1 MSENNFR
8 INIKIDGRNYPL
20 SIDREDEERYRR
32 AAKIVNET
40 INEFRKRFQNN
51 DQQDIMAMT
60 AFQAALNFTKLEHRQ
75 DYTQFIDDIK
85 DINDDISDFLNEKKV
100 RNRDI

>member
-1 MSENNFR
+1 MSESNFR

-20 SIDREDEERYRR
+20 NIDRRDEERYRK

-40 INEFRKRFQNN
+40 IAEFRNRFQNN

-60 AFQAALNFTKLEHRQ
+60 AFQAVLNYVRMENRQ
-75 DYTQFIDDIK
+75 DYSQFIDEIK
-85 DINDDISDFLNEKKV
+85 DLKDDISDFLQEKNQK
-100 RNRDI
+100 

>member
-1 MSENNFR
+1 MKENNFR

-20 SIDREDEERYRR
+20 TIDRSDEERYRK

-40 INEFRKRFQNN
+40 INGFRSRFQTN

-60 AFQAALNFTKLEHRQ
+60 AFQAALNYSRLEDRQ
-75 DYTQFIDDIK
+75 DYTRFIDDIK
-85 DINDDISDFLNEKKV
+85 DLNDDISDFLEGKEQK
-100 RNRDI
+100 

>member
-1 MSENNFR
+1 MKESNFR
-8 INIKIDGRNYPL
+8 INIKIDGRSYPL
-20 SIDREDEERYRR
+20 GIDRKDEERYRK

-60 AFQAALNFTKLEHRQ
+60 AFQSALNFAKLEDRQ

-85 DINDDISDFLNEKKV
+85 DINDDISDFIKEKDQK
-100 RNRDI
+100 

>member
-1 MSENNFR
+1 VKDSNFR

-20 SIDREDEERYRR
+20 NIDRKDEERYRK

-40 INEFRKRFQNN
+40 ITEFRNRFQNN

-60 AFQAALNFTKLEHRQ
+60 AFQAALNYTRLQDSQ
-75 DYTQFIDDIK
+75 DYSQFIDDIK
-85 DINDDISDFLNEKKV
+85 DLNDDISDFLREKSQK
-100 RNRDI
+100 

>member
-1 MSENNFR
+1 MSESNFR

-20 SIDREDEERYRR
+20 NIDRRDEERYRK

-40 INEFRKRFQNN
+40 ISEFRTRFQNN

-60 AFQAALNFTKLEHRQ
+60 AFQAVLNYVRMENRQ
-75 DYTQFIDDIK
+75 DYSQFIDEIK
-85 DINDDISDFLNEKKV
+85 DLKDDISDFLKEKS
-100 RNRDI
+100 

>member
-1 MSENNFR
+1 VKDSNFR

-20 SIDREDEERYRR
+20 NIDRKDEERYRK

-40 INEFRKRFQNN
+40 ITEFRTRFQNN

-60 AFQAALNFTKLEHRQ
+60 AFQAALNYTRLQDRQ
-75 DYTQFIDDIK
+75 DYSQFIDDIK
-85 DINDDISDFLNEKKV
+85 DLNDDISDFLRENDQK
-100 RNRDI
+100 

>member
-1 MSENNFR
+1 MKDSNFR

-20 SIDREDEERYRR
+20 NIDRKDEERYRK

-40 INEFRKRFQNN
+40 IAEYRSRFQNN

-60 AFQAALNFTKLEHRQ
+60 AFQAALNYTRLEDRQ
-75 DYTQFIDDIK
+75 DYSQFIDEIK
-85 DINDDISDFLNEKKV
+85 DLKDDISDFLQEKSQK
-100 RNRDI
+100 

>member
-1 MSENNFR
+1 VGDNNFR

-20 SIDREDEERYRR
+20 TIDRKDEERYRK

-40 INEFRKRFQNN
+40 INEYRKRFQNN

-60 AFQAALNFTKLEHRQ
+60 AFQAALNYSRLEERQ
-75 DYTQFIDDIK
+75 DYSQFIDDIK
-85 DINDDISDFLNEKKV
+85 DLNDDISDFLKEK
-100 RNRDI
+100 NRK

>member
-1 MSENNFR
+1 MKDNNFR

-20 SIDREDEERYRR
+20 TIDRSDEERYRK

-40 INEFRKRFQNN
+40 INGFRSRFQTN

-60 AFQAALNFTKLEHRQ
+60 AFQAALNYSRLEDRQ
-75 DYTQFIDDIK
+75 DYTRFIDDIK
-85 DINDDISDFLNEKKV
+85 DLNDDISDFLEGKEQK
-100 RNRDI
+100 

>member
-1 MSENNFR
+1 MSESNFR

-20 SIDREDEERYRR
+20 NIDRRDEERYRK

-40 INEFRKRFQNN
+40 IAEFRNRFQNN

-60 AFQAALNFTKLEHRQ
+60 AFQAVLNYVRMENRQ
-75 DYTQFIDDIK
+75 DYSQFIDELK
-85 DINDDISDFLNEKKV
+85 DLKDDISDFLQEKSQK
-100 RNRDI
+100 

>member
-1 MSENNFR
+1 MKESNFR

-20 SIDREDEERYRR
+20 NIDRKDEERYRK

-40 INEFRKRFQNN
+40 ITEFRTRFQNN

-60 AFQAALNFTKLEHRQ
+60 AFQAALNYNRLQERQ
-75 DYTQFIDDIK
+75 DYSQFIDDIK
-85 DINDDISDFLNEKKV
+85 DLNDDISDFLREKNQK
-100 RNRDI
+100 

>member
-1 MSENNFR
+1 MKDSNFR

-20 SIDREDEERYRR
+20 NIDRKDEERYRK

-40 INEFRKRFQNN
+40 ITEFRTRFQNN

-60 AFQAALNFTKLEHRQ
+60 AFQAALNYTRLQDRQ
-75 DYTQFIDDIK
+75 DYSQFIDDIK
-85 DINDDISDFLNEKKV
+85 DLNDDISDFLREKSQK
-100 RNRDI
+100 

>member
-1 MSENNFR
+1 MKENNFR

-20 SIDREDEERYRR
+20 TIDRSDEERYRK

-40 INEFRKRFQNN
+40 INGFRSRFQTN

-60 AFQAALNFTKLEHRQ
+60 AFQAALNYGRLEDRQ
-75 DYTQFIDDIK
+75 DYTRFIDDIK
-85 DINDDISDFLNEKKV
+85 DLNDDISDFLEGKEQK
-100 RNRDI
+100 

>member
-1 MSENNFR
+1 MSDNNFR

-20 SIDREDEERYRR
+20 SIDRKDEERYRK
-32 AAKIVNET
+32 AAKVVNET

-60 AFQAALNFTKLEHRQ
+60 AFQSALNYTKLEDRQ
-75 DYTQFIDDIK
+75 DYAQFIDDIK
-85 DINDDISDFLNEKKV
+85 DINDDISDFLKEE
-100 RNRDI
+100 NRK

>member
-1 MSENNFR
+1 MSESNFR

-20 SIDREDEERYRR
+20 NIDRRDEERYRK

-40 INEFRKRFQNN
+40 IAEFRNRFQNN

-60 AFQAALNFTKLEHRQ
+60 AFQAVLNYVRMENRQ
-75 DYTQFIDDIK
+75 DYSQFIDEIK
-85 DINDDISDFLNEKKV
+85 DLKDDISDFLEEKNQK
-100 RNRDI
+100 

>member
-1 MSENNFR
+1 MKDSNFR

-20 SIDREDEERYRR
+20 NIDRKDEERYRK

-40 INEFRKRFQNN
+40 ITEFRTRFQNN

-60 AFQAALNFTKLEHRQ
+60 AFQSALNSARLEESQ
-75 DYTQFIDDIK
+75 DYSQFIDEIK
-85 DINDDISDFLNEKKV
+85 DLNDDISEFLREKKQK
-100 RNRDI
+100 

>member
-1 MSENNFR
+1 MKDSRFR

-20 SIDREDEERYRR
+20 NIDRTDEERYRK

-40 INEFRKRFQNN
+40 INEFRLRFQSN

-60 AFQAALNFTKLEHRQ
+60 AFQSALNYCNLQEHQ
-75 DYTQFIDDIK
+75 DYSQFIDDIK
-85 DINDDISDFLNEKKV
+85 DINDDISDFLNEKKQG
-100 RNRDI
+100 